1 MSQTDVDQI
10 NFMDPAVQEDWFP
23 YYRRLREEAPVWRVP
38 STGEYFLS
46 RYDDVS
52 YVLRHPEL
60 FPHTSTSSE
69 FQLLKSE
76 AAMRYYEEHGWR
88 RKQTL
93 GIDPPVH
100 REYRV
105 LVDPWFNAA
114 GAEQQRAVI
123 ERIATSLLDEWIDD
137 GEVELVRQFAMPLPV
152 MVITTV
158 LGFPLSDIERLKRW
172 SEAWVMPFSRGLTPE
187 QEMYVAEQGVEFQ
200 QYIYTHLQEKRRNPG
215 DDVLSHLAQAT
226 FHDLEQG
233 VDRQLTDYEI
243 VNLIDHLYIGG
254 NETTTFAITS
264 GLWLLISH
272 PDVERRLRAE
282 PELIPTFVDE
292 VLRLESPTQ
301 GLWRGVARD
310 VEIGGV
316 TIPKGATVHI
326 RYGAANRDPERFG
339 QPDDLDVER
348 RNAGRHLAFGAG
360 EHRCPGEGLSK
371 LEQRIAAELFLQR
384 MGNLRFTPDR
394 NDFCHLPGY
403 WLRALKEL
411 HVSFD
416 PIKVR
421 NIDGH

>member
-1 MSQTDVDQI
+1 
-10 NFMDPAVQEDWFP
+10 
-23 YYRRLREEAPVWRVP
+23 
-38 STGEYFLS
+38 
-46 RYDDVS
+46 
-52 YVLRHPEL
+52 
-60 FPHTSTSSE
+60 
-69 FQLLKSE
+69 
-76 AAMRYYEEHGWR
+76 
-88 RKQTL
+88 
-93 GIDPPVH
+93 
-100 REYRV
+100 
-105 LVDPWFNAA
+105 
-114 GAEQQRAVI
+114 
-123 ERIATSLLDEWIDD
+123 
-137 GEVELVRQFAMPLPV
+137 
-152 MVITTV
+152 
-158 LGFPLSDIERLKRW
+158 
-172 SEAWVMPFSRGLTPE
+172 
-187 QEMYVAEQGVEFQ
+187 
-200 QYIYTHLQEKRRNPG
+200 
-215 DDVLSHLAQAT
+215 
-226 FHDLEQG
+226 
-233 VDRQLTDYEI
+233 
-243 VNLIDHLYIGG
+243 
-254 NETTTFAITS
+254 
-264 GLWLLISH
+264 
-272 PDVERRLRAE
+272 
-282 PELIPTFVDE
+282 
-292 VLRLESPTQ
+292 LESPTQ